1 MDSHEPVLRFRGKL
15 LESDFRRML
24 FTEHGERCFRDST
37 SAPANPAV
45 PLPAPDIGF
54 RHLQDFHQF
63 LCLEAAEEIGRLPQ
77 SP

>member
-1 MDSHEPVLRFRGKL
+1 MDSHEPVLRFGWKL
-15 LESDFRRML
+15 LESDFCRMFL
-24 FTEHGERCFRDST
+24 TEYGERCFRDST

-54 RHLQDFHQF
+54 RSLQDLHQF